1 MSIKKG
7 INNGDLVY
15 ISAISPKDELH
26 NWGGTRARGSYCSES
41 EYKLS
46 SLVGMVGRLMG
57 YREPEG
63 KHNKTGMTKAVVRFT
78 LPDNFFVFD
87 EDMRYYNR
95 MYNPK
100 ADENNGVT
108 TTKFDV
114 LFSTG
119 VRLEQISLMP
129 SDLRYG
135 YAVNELAREHVRG
148 ANSMPDNECWYN
160 SESDFIPETYSTG
173 KS

>member
-7 INNGDLVY
+7 INKGDLVY
-15 ISAISPKDELH
+15 ISSISPKDVLH
-26 NWGGTRARGSYCSES
+26 SYGGTRARGYCSES
-41 EYKLS
+41 DYKLC

-57 YREPEG
+57 HREPEG
-63 KHNKTGMTKAVVRFT
+63 KNNKSGMTKAVVRFT

-100 ADENNGVT
+100 ADENKGVKMA
-108 TTKFDV
+108 KFDV

-119 VRLEQISLMP
+119 VKLEQVSLMP

-135 YAVNELAREHVRG
+135 YAVNEIAREHVRG
-148 ANSMPDNECWYN
+148 ANSMPDNDCWYE